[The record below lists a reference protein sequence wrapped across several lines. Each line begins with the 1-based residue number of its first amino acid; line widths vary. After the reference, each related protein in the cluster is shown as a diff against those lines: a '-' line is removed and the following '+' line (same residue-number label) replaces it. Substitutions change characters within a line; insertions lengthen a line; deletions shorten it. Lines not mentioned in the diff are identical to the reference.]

1 MHTLNKTALAIMI
14 STLPSFVTAESA
26 DPFDQLEQATAN
38 ANRPKE
44 EIYQEFRNYVDRYLD
59 EYETW
64 RANYTREL
72 DAQRKNLIDKWGSA
86 ELSDSTIEVEYQ
98 TEQPIRTVR
107 NYEENSTTVSILL
120 DGSINEAQAKKLLI
134 EQIHAA
140 GGQVNEE
147 KVTVRTVDY
156 SSEQEQRE
164 KAFVLKQTYAQMN
177 EYDIQAEQLIS
188 AKIGVPDD
196 FIYQRAHRKKMALIE
211 EAKQRMAAI
220 NAQYKQQR
228 AALGTALLVSAESET
243 AKIPSSETLVAK
255 RQQVQDLVH
264 TPSASI
270 EQSAKVNKSQ
280 DVSALNTASKSEPNP
295 QAIAKNQPDKLPTE
309 PSATISKTQDDSVLD
324 TAGKSEPNPQ
334 AIAKNQ
340 PDKLPTEPSATISK
354 TQDDSVLDTAG
365 KSEPNP
371 QAIAKNQ
378 PDKLPTEPSAT
389 ISKTQDDSVLDTT
402 GKNEQKATPTAKKVI
417 SYKVKLPN
425 NSLTQRASE
434 FQPMVSSE
442 SEKWSVDPAL
452 VMAIMHSESA
462 FRPKAKS
469 HVPAYGL
476 MQIVPT
482 TAGHD
487 INRRVREI
495 DAPMKEDELYQPPVN
510 IETGTAYLHL
520 LDSTYLK
527 SIRDPKSRMYC
538 TIAAYNTGAGN
549 VARAF
554 NRDRSTNIRKAST
567 VINQLE
573 PQEVYDHLMQNLPY
587 DETKNYLKK
596 VSSRISLYQT
606 N

>member
-1 MHTLNKTALAIMI
+1 MHTLNKTALALWF
-14 STLPSFVTAESA
+14 STLPTFVAAESS
-26 DPFDQLEQATAN
+26 DPFDQLDQATTN
-38 ANRPKE
+38 TNRPKE

-140 GGQVNEE
+140 GAQVNEE
-147 KVTVRTVDY
+147 KITVRTVDY

-164 KAFVLKQTYAQMN
+164 KAFVLEQTYAQMN

-188 AKIGVPDD
+188 ARIGVPDD
-196 FIYQRAHRKKMALIE
+196 FIYQRAYRKKMALIE

-220 NAQYKQQR
+220 GAQYQQQR
-228 AALGTALLVSAESET
+228 TSLRTALLVSAESET
-243 AKIPSSETLVAK
+243 TK
-255 RQQVQDLVH
+255 
-264 TPSASI
+264 TPSASL
-270 EQSAKVNKSQ
+270 EPEVELKTSQ
-280 DVSALNTASKSEPNP
+280 DASVLSVTGKSDSKP
-295 QAIAKNQPDKLPTE
+295 QTIAKNQPDSVPAK
-309 PSATISKTQDDSVLD
+309 PSAAISQTQNDNTVD
-324 TAGKSEPNPQ
+324 A
-334 AIAKNQ
+334 
-340 PDKLPTEPSATISK
+340 
-354 TQDDSVLDTAG
+354 
-365 KSEPNP
+365 
-371 QAIAKNQ
+371 
-378 PDKLPTEPSAT
+378 
-389 ISKTQDDSVLDTT
+389 T
-402 GKNEQKATPTAKKVI
+402 GKNEQKAIPTAKKVI
-417 SYKVKLPN
+417 SYKLRLPN
-425 NSLTQRASE
+425 NALTQRASE
-434 FQPMVSSE
+434 FQPMVLSE

-596 VSSRISLYQT
+596 VSSRIALYQT

>member
-1 MHTLNKTALAIMI
+1 MHTLNKTALALWF
-14 STLPSFVTAESA
+14 STLPTFVAAESS
-26 DPFDQLEQATAN
+26 DPFDQLDQATTN
-38 ANRPKE
+38 INRPKE

-140 GGQVNEE
+140 GAQVNEE
-147 KVTVRTVDY
+147 KITVRTVDY

-164 KAFVLKQTYAQMN
+164 KAFVLEQTYAQMN

-188 AKIGVPDD
+188 ARIGVPDD
-196 FIYQRAHRKKMALIE
+196 FIYQRAYRKKMALIE

-220 NAQYKQQR
+220 GAQYQQQR
-228 AALGTALLVSAESET
+228 TSLRTALLVSAESET
-243 AKIPSSETLVAK
+243 TK
-255 RQQVQDLVH
+255 
-264 TPSASI
+264 TPSASL
-270 EQSAKVNKSQ
+270 EPEVELKTSQ
-280 DVSALNTASKSEPNP
+280 DASVLSVTGKSDSKPQTIAKNQPDELPVELSETMSKTQDDGALETTSKSESNLE
-295 QAIAKNQPDKLPTE
+295 AIAKNQPDSVPAK
-309 PSATISKTQDDSVLD
+309 PSAAISQTQNDNTVD
-324 TAGKSEPNPQ
+324 A
-334 AIAKNQ
+334 
-340 PDKLPTEPSATISK
+340 
-354 TQDDSVLDTAG
+354 
-365 KSEPNP
+365 
-371 QAIAKNQ
+371 
-378 PDKLPTEPSAT
+378 
-389 ISKTQDDSVLDTT
+389 T
-402 GKNEQKATPTAKKVI
+402 GKNEQKAIPTAKKVI
-417 SYKVKLPN
+417 SYKLRLPN
-425 NSLTQRASE
+425 NALTQRASE
-434 FQPMVSSE
+434 FQPMVLSE

-573 PQEVYDHLMQNLPY
+573 PQEVYEHLMQNLPY

-596 VSSRISLYQT
+596 VSSRIALYQT